1 MTGNTLPISQEN
13 QHLVKSNSKQLN
25 VQIAQE
31 RIYTFLV
38 EIVKKSPP
46 EDVLREFKS
55 LFIDCLDSVKLDS
68 APGIYGIFSDNNEQE
83 FRNTIKRCCYIIV
96 NNWEANRKHKYIQDL
111 VELFTTYKYSKHTNN
126 YPKIN
131 IFTIWLDNFVNSND
145 YEELKLFAFRYEGQI
160 KGHWANRY
168 TSYLL
173 VAQSVNEDNP
183 KEQQEAAKKLSKQI
197 KNKFKFELAM
207 YIARCQSS
215 TSSATRYRNPTI
227 LGDNV
232 LRLIK
237 MIVLKKGVFSHEN
250 IANIFIKQTQNQTLK
265 TFKESIQKY
274 LIFSVDQQEFV
285 ETLKQQLSENVTS
298 WKSQYDEELM
308 GKELLLRSCNRIID
322 CLTTENGKEPS
333 ALFILLLS
341 QGNPLT
347 LVIVLLKIIL
357 ICKNSRSHLEIR
369 IANLIRYYEKY
380 PESECQWV
388 IHFIEIFN
396 ITFAI
401 YADNVE
407 YNLIK
412 MKDDDDNEEACNPQL
427 DLDAYR
433 VFSQLKVD
441 IKK

>member
-1 MTGNTLPISQEN
+1 MTGNNLPTSQGN

-38 EIVKKSPP
+38 EVVKKSPP
-46 EDVLREFKS
+46 EDVLREFKR
-55 LFIDCLDSVKLDS
+55 LFIDCLDSANSDA
-68 APGIYGIFSDNNEQE
+68 APGIYGLFWENNESE

-96 NNWEANRKHKYIQDL
+96 NNWESNRKHKYIQEL
-111 VELFTTYKYSKHTNN
+111 VELFTTYKYSKRAISH
-126 YPKIN
+126 PKLN
-131 IFTIWLDNFVNSND
+131 IFKTWLDNFVNSND
-145 YEELKLFAFRYEGQI
+145 YEELKLFAFRYEGQT

-183 KEQQEAAKKLSKQI
+183 KEQQEAAKKLSKQM
-197 KNKFKFELAM
+197 KDKFKFELAM
-207 YIARCQSS
+207 YIARSQSS
-215 TSSATRYRNPTI
+215 ASSATRYRNPTI

-237 MIVLKKGVFSHEN
+237 MIVVKKGVFSYEN
-250 IANIFIKQTQNQTLK
+250 IANIFIKQTQNQNFK

-274 LIFSVDQQEFV
+274 LIFSVEHPEFV
-285 ETLKQQLSENVTS
+285 ETLRQQLSEKVSS
-298 WKSQYDEELM
+298 WKSQYDEEM
-308 GKELLLRSCNRIID
+308 IGKELFLRSCNRIID

-333 ALFILLLS
+333 PLFILLLS
-341 QGNPLT
+341 QGHPLT
-347 LVIVLLKIIL
+347 LVIVLLKIVL
-357 ICKNSRSHLEIR
+357 ICRNSRSHLEIK

-412 MKDDDDNEEACNPQL
+412 MKDDNQEVCNPQV

-441 IKK
+441 AQQ